1 MEQLADQFLKKLLRW
16 FFTQLY
22 TRLAWA
28 YDLVAWTTSMGQW
41 KTWQSAALETLPDG
55 DLLEVGHGTGHLLLN
70 LARAKRK
77 IIGIDSSIQ
86 MGRIAARR
94 LKRNGHRPNV
104 IRSFVQHLPLPSS
117 HFSCVLSTFPSEYI
131 FDPDT
136 LCEVQRVLQ
145 PDGIFIVICT
155 VNIIGRSIPDR
166 FAAWLYRI
174 TGQTGEPGDNWSQP
188 FTQVGF
194 HAQLNYVQQERAV
207 VQRIVARKS
216 QSQSG
221 FAPSVSQA

>member
-1 MEQLADQFLKKLLRW
+1 MDQFAGKFLKKLLRL
-16 FFTQLY
+16 FFNQLY
-22 TRLAWA
+22 TRFAWA
-28 YDLVAWTTSMGQW
+28 YDPVAWTTSMGQW
-41 KTWQSAALETLPDG
+41 KTWQSASIEILPNG

-70 LARAKRK
+70 LTQGERK

-94 LKRNGHRPNV
+94 LKRKGYRPNV
-104 IRSFVQHLPLPSS
+104 IRSFVQHLPLPSG

-145 PDGIFIVICT
+145 PGGIFIVVCA

-166 FAAWLYRI
+166 FAAWLYRT
-174 TGQTGEPGDNWSQP
+174 TGQAGEPGDTWSQP
-188 FTQVGF
+188 FERVGF

-216 QSQSG
+216 
-221 FAPSVSQA
+221 